1 MSQSPAKV
9 TARVVLLGANGFVG
23 KALLAKVRS
32 EGRSIRSISS
42 AEIDLTQTS
51 AGLQLAKIFV
61 PEDTI
66 VFASAITPD
75 KGKDPSS
82 AFVNNIAMGY
92 EVAQALRARPVAKV
106 IYISSDA
113 VFAEDL
119 PPITE
124 DTRPCPQG
132 LYGIMHLA
140 REKML
145 EEVCAAQGI
154 KLLIIRPCALYG
166 PGDTHNSYG
175 PNRFI
180 RSALQDGTI
189 RLFGHGEENRPHLFI
204 DDFVDVLAESSRT
217 TELTGVLHPIP
228 ETIHSFMEVA
238 QEIARLLK
246 LPKEIEYLPRR
257 SKPSDKIF
265 ASGRMRTDLPQL
277 ELRSLQAGLV
287 TAISGHLGLGITS
300 QSAA

>member
-1 MSQSPAKV
+1 MSESLPSA
-9 TARVVLLGANGFVG
+9 TARIVLLGANGFVG
-23 KALLAKVRS
+23 KALLSKVRA
-32 EGRSIRSISS
+32 EGRSIRPISS
-42 AEIDLTQTS
+42 AEIDLTQTG
-51 AGLQLAKIFV
+51 ARLRLAKIFE
-61 PEDTI
+61 PGDTI

-92 EVAQALRARPVAKV
+92 EVAQALRAGPVAKV

-113 VFAEDL
+113 VFADNL
-119 PPITE
+119 PPISE

-145 EEVCAAQGI
+145 EEVCAPQGI
-154 KLLIIRPCALYG
+154 KLLILRPCAIYG

-180 RSALQDGTI
+180 HSALRDGTI
-189 RLFGHGEENRPHLFI
+189 RLFGNGEECRPHLFI

-217 TELTGVLHPIP
+217 LELTGVLHPIP
-228 ETIHSFMEVA
+228 DPSHSFMEVA
-238 QEIARLLK
+238 QEIARLLE
-246 LPKEIEYLPRR
+246 LPKEIEYLPWGPKA
-257 SKPSDKIF
+257 SHKTF
-265 ASGRMRTDLPQL
+265 ASGRMQRDLPQI

-287 TAISGHLGLGITS
+287 ASISGHLGLGITT
-300 QSAA
+300 QSPA

>member
-32 EGRSIRSISS
+32 EGRSIRPISS

-51 AGLQLAKIFV
+51 AGLRLAKVFE
-61 PEDTI
+61 PEDTV

-75 KGKDPSS
+75 KGKDSS
-82 AFVNNIAMGY
+82 AAFMNNIAMGY
-92 EVAQALRARPVAKV
+92 EVAQALRAGPVAKV

-124 DTRPCPQG
+124 DTMPCPKG

-154 KLLIIRPCALYG
+154 NLLIIRPCALYG
-166 PGDTHNSYG
+166 PGDTHNCYG

-189 RLFGHGEENRPHLFI
+189 RLFGHGEESRPHLFI

-228 ETIHSFMEVA
+228 ETSHSFIEVA

-257 SKPSDKIF
+257 SKPSDKTF
-265 ASGRMRTDLPQL
+265 ASSRLRRDLPQL
-277 ELRSLQAGLV
+277 GLRSLQAGLV
-287 TAISGHLGLGITS
+287 TSIS
-300 QSAA
+300 AR